1 MVFLCGGREEPEP
14 LSQVIKC
21 ILNCIYAF
29 KRDYKYY
36 KPSLFLREQQKQSTR
51 QVYYIINDDVV
62 IRELSSSGRTY
73 NLVCISWRVNIIAKS
88 VADESK
94 SSHKPSSS
102 LRWPVLLIL
111 GTGDPVVTLVV
122 AAQWYG
128 VGFKQVSHSVSRVRT
143 WAVLTNRSSS
153 LNIKSIDKVVDW
165 HQLIKQ

>member
-51 QVYYIINDDVV
+51 QVYYIINDDVM

-94 SSHKPSSS
+94 SSYKPSSS
-102 LRWPVLLIL
+102 LRRLVLLLL

-122 AAQWYG
+122 ADTAQCYG
-128 VGFKQVSHSVSRVRT
+128 MGLKQVSHSVSRVRT
-143 WAVLTNRSSS
+143 
-153 LNIKSIDKVVDW
+153 
-165 HQLIKQ
+165 